1 MPTSCSNW
9 SRGVIRARA
18 RWSPP
23 IGRSP
28 NGARCSPTPPASS
41 RWLTASFTTPKSSP
55 SKATPIASRKLM
67 TAPSSAR
74 GSGAEPSHERV
85 AAVATWTPEQALAV
99 FELLDE
105 IRDKI
110 WSRYGSRLQ
119 GLIQEQ
125 QTSSETDDESDF
137 ATSADRLDF

>member
-1 MPTSCSNW
+1 
-9 SRGVIRARA
+9 
-18 RWSPP
+18 
-23 IGRSP
+23 
-28 NGARCSPTPPASS
+28 
-41 RWLTASFTTPKSSP
+41 
-55 SKATPIASRKLM
+55 M

-125 QTSSETDDESDF
+125 QTSSEADHRNDIT
-137 ATSADRLDF
+137 TSPDRPNF